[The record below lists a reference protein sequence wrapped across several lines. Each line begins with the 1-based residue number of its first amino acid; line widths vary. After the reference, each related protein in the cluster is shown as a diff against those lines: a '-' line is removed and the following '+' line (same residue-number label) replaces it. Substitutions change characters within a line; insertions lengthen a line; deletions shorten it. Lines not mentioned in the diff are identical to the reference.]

1 MINGIVV
8 KDEVD
13 KFFIGSSGVRPLS
26 LKGRITTMKAFDM
39 GFWYQGQQ
47 YFSNLNIMRLK
58 PSKYC

>member
-26 LKGRITTMKAFDM
+26 LQGRITIMKAFDM
-39 GFWYQGQQ
+39 GYWYQGQQ
-47 YFSNLNIMRLK
+47 YFSNLNIMR
-58 PSKYC
+58 